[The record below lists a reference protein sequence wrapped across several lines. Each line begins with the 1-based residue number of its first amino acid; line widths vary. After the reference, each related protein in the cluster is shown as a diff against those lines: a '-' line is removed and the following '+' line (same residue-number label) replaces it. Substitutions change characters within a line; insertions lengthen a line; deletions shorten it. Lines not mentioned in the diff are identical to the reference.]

1 MLTKNLAIELSMNNK
16 FSTLCV
22 SLHPGTVDTDLS
34 KPFSRNTDKDN
45 LFTPEECV
53 DNLIK
58 VINNLKEADNGNFF
72 DWSGKK
78 IPW

>member
-1 MLTKNLAIELSMNNK
+1 MPKLSIL
-16 FSTLCV
+16 FFLSTMCCFNY
-22 SLHPGTVDTDLS
+22 SADI
-34 KPFSRNTDKDN
+34 NKDN